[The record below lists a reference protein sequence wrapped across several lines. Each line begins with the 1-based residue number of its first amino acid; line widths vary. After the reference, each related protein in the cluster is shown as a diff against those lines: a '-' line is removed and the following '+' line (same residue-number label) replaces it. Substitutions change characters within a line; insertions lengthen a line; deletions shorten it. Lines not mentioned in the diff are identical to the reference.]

1 LGHFPWTTPKVSFN
15 LYPLDFRARLAAGSQ
30 RKTIPLASRRK
41 RRLTLPRILGR
52 ASVGLADG
60 VIDMDFFYIFGGI
73 VALVLV
79 IAIAEP
85 QRFLPAPKDK
95 KFKVGVT
102 YWGHYVDT
110 EAEAPVEQRTIE
122 VTKSS
127 AKEKTCIGHTTY
139 AMGRGVSMRGA

>member
-1 LGHFPWTTPKVSFN
+1 M
-15 LYPLDFRARLAAGSQ
+15 
-30 RKTIPLASRRK
+30 
-41 RRLTLPRILGR
+41 GR
-52 ASVGLADG
+52 VAVGLADG

-73 VALVLV
+73 VALVLL

-95 KFKVGVT
+95 KFKVGAT